1 MHRIMLVYGTRPEAI
16 KMAPLYQALRKR
28 DCEVV
33 TCVTAQHRE
42 MLDQVLAWFHIK
54 PDHDLDLMQ
63 PNQTLSGVTARILQ
77 GVSGIV
83 EREQPDM
90 LLVQG
95 DTTSAMIG
103 ALAAFYYRVPVGHVE
118 AGLRTNNIHSPFPEE
133 VNRRL
138 ISVMASYNFA
148 PTDTAREALLAEGA
162 DETSI
167 FVTGNTVIDALHWT
181 IAQSYELNLG
191 LPLDRPGERLVLV
204 TAHRRESFG
213 QDFEAICKAL
223 KRIAEQND
231 DVRLVYP
238 VHLNPNV
245 QEPVYRILS
254 GLERVHLID
263 PLPYPAFA
271 HLMNKAHFVLTD
283 SGGLQEEAPALGKP
297 VLVMRATTERPEAV
311 DAGVARLVGTDEEVI
326 VSAAEEL
333 LRNKNAYEAM
343 ANAISPFGDGR
354 SAQRIAD
361 TLLKDLRGVSGIDFV
376 GEVS

>member
-1 MHRIMLVYGTRPEAI
+1 MRRIMLVFGTRPEAI
-16 KMAPLYQALRKR
+16 KMAPLYQALSKR

-42 MLDQVLAWFHIK
+42 MLDQVLDWFHIK

-63 PNQTLSGVTARILQ
+63 PNQTLSGITARILQ
-77 GVSGIV
+77 GVSEVV
-83 EREQPDM
+83 EQEQPAV
-90 LLVQG
+90 LIVQG

-103 ALAAFYYRVPVGHVE
+103 ALAAFYHKVPVGHVE
-118 AGLRTNNIHSPFPEE
+118 AGLRTNNIYSPFPEE

-138 ISVMASYNFA
+138 ISVMTTYNFA
-148 PTDTAREALLAEGA
+148 PTSTAREALLAEGTNEA
-162 DETSI
+162 SI
-167 FVTGNTVIDALHWT
+167 YVTGNTVIDALHWT
-181 IAQSYELNLG
+181 IAQPYELDLG
-191 LPLDRPGERLVLV
+191 LPLDQPDEQLILV

-213 QDFEAICKAL
+213 PDFESICKAL
-223 KRIAEQND
+223 KRITEQND
-231 DVRLVYP
+231 NVRLVYP

-254 GLERVHLID
+254 GLERVHLIE

-271 HLMNKAHFVLTD
+271 HLMNKAYFVLTD

-297 VLVMRATTERPEAV
+297 VLVMRETTERPEAV

-333 LRNKNAYEAM
+333 LHDKNAYEAM
-343 ANAISPFGDGR
+343 ANAISPFGDGK
-354 SAQRIAD
+354 SAQRITD
-361 TLLKDLRGVSGIDFV
+361 ILL
-376 GEVS
+376 